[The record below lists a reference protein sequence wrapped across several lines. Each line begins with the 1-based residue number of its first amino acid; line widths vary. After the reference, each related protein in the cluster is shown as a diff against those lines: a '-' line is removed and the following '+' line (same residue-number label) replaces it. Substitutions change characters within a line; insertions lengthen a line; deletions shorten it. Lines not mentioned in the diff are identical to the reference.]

1 MKKNY
6 YFYKICRTILF
17 PIIKLL
23 FSPQIIN
30 KEYIPKEGSYIIAG
44 NHKHALDPILVDL
57 CTKRV
62 VFTLAK
68 KSLHEGKV
76 GFLFRAIGS
85 IPVDTKGG
93 NNKKATS
100 LAVEKLKEG
109 NLINLS
115 PEGTRNKTKEL
126 LLPFK
131 YGAVSMA
138 NKANCE
144 IIPYS
149 ITGDYKLFSN
159 NLKIVFDKPIKVDK
173 NNLDKSNEKLYN
185 NIKRLMLDNMPKEE
199 LKKKKISKYRGFTKT
214 KEKTFNYK
222 KNENKVKTNWYKY
235 YENINKH
242 LEYPDI
248 SIYEMLE
255 TNSKNRLKLTAY
267 NYFGTKATYK
277 ELLSKIEI
285 CSKSLKKIGV
295 KENEKVT
302 ICMPNTPEAL
312 TSFYAINKIGA
323 IASMIH
329 PLSAEK
335 EIKYYLNI
343 TESKVLIAIDLTWE
357 NIKNILKETK
367 VEKVIILSVKES
379 MPLLLKTGYCLTKDK
394 KIEKPKPSKK
404 IIYWEEFIKLG
415 ETYNKVTKVNRIG
428 KDEAVILYSGGTSG
442 LPKGIQLSNLNFNAL
457 ALQSIE
463 ACGCLQ
469 EKDKVL
475 SIMPIFHGFGLGIC
489 IHTVFNFGGTAII
502 LPQFNAQT
510 FHKLM
515 KKYKPNV
522 IAGVPTLYEALINNK
537 EMQKLDLS
545 YLKCVISGGDS
556 LSVNLKRKLDNFL
569 QTHGANIQ
577 VREGYG
583 LTECVT
589 GSCLT
594 PENHYREGSI
604 GIPYPDTYYKIVK
617 PNTDEELEY
626 NEEGEIV
633 LSGPSVMLGYLK
645 AKEETKNTLRKH
657 KDGLTW
663 LHTGDL
669 GYMDE
674 EGFVYFKQ
682 RLKRMIISSGYNI
695 YPQQIENVIESHPSV
710 LMSCVVG
717 IPHEYKKEVAKAFIV
732 LKDGI
737 KPTEEIKKQIMKHCS
752 KELAKYS
759 LPSEIEF
766 RESLPKTLVGKVAYT
781 QLIKEEQEKQQ
792 ESDN

>member
-1 MKKNY
+1 MKKHY
-6 YFYKICRTILF
+6 YFYKICRTLLF

-23 FSPQIIN
+23 FRPQIIN
-30 KEYIPKEGSYIIAG
+30 KEYIPKSGGAIIAG

-62 VFTLAK
+62 VHTLAK
-68 KSLHEGKV
+68 KQLHEGKV

-93 NNKKATS
+93 NNKNATNT
-100 LAVEKLKEG
+100 AVEILKEG

-115 PEGTRNKTKEL
+115 PEGTRNKTNEL

-138 NKANCE
+138 SKANCE

-149 ITGDYKLFSN
+149 ITGEYKLFKN
-159 NLKIVFDKPIKVDK
+159 NLKIVFGKPIKVDK
-173 NNLDKSNEKLYN
+173 NSLDKSNEKLYN
-185 NIKRLMLDNMPKEE
+185 SIKDLMSDNMPKEE
-199 LKKKKISKYRGFTKT
+199 LKTKKISKYRGFEKV
-214 KEKTFNYK
+214 KEKKHNFS
-222 KNENKVKTNWYKY
+222 KNESKVKTNWYKY
-235 YENINKH
+235 YENKNKH
-242 LEYPDI
+242 LDYPDY
-248 SIYEMLE
+248 SLYENLE
-255 TNSKNRLKLTAY
+255 RNGKNRLKLTAY
-267 NYFGTKATYK
+267 NYFGTKGTYK
-277 ELLSKIEI
+277 ELLDNIEK

-302 ICMPNTPEAL
+302 ICMPNTPETL
-312 TSFYAINKIGA
+312 YSFYAINKIGA

-329 PLSAEK
+329 PLSAEN

-343 TESKVLIAIDLTWE
+343 TETKVLITIDLAWTK
-357 NIKNILKETK
+357 IKNILKETK

-379 MPLLLKTGYCLTKDK
+379 MPPHLKLGYSLTKEK
-394 KIEKPKPSKK
+394 KIEKPTPSKK
-404 IIYWEEFIKLG
+404 IIYWNDFIKLG
-415 ETYNKVTKVNRIG
+415 ESYKKETKVQRVG

-442 LPKGIQLSNLNFNAL
+442 LPKGILLSNLNFNAL

-463 ACGCLQ
+463 ACGCLN

-489 IHTVFNFGGTAII
+489 IHTVLTFGGTAVI

-510 FHKLM
+510 FHKLL

-537 EMQKLDLS
+537 DMKKLNLS

-556 LSVNLKRKLDNFL
+556 LSVNLKRKIDNFL

-617 PNTDEELEY
+617 SGTDEELDY

-645 AKEETKNTLRKH
+645 NKEETKNTLRKH

-695 YPQQIENVIESHPSV
+695 YPQQIENVIDSHKDV
-710 LMSCVVG
+710 LMSCVIG
-717 IPHEYKKEVAKAFIV
+717 IPHPYKQEVAKAFVV
-732 LKDGI
+732 LKEGI
-737 KPTEEIKKQIMKHCS
+737 EGSDKVKKEIMKHCS
-752 KELAKYS
+752 KELAKFS

-781 QLIKEEQEKQQ
+781 QLMKEEQEKQKDD
-792 ESDN
+792 E